1 MNNVPAEKLGTSDFS
16 VFSFNALN
24 SEMGAVCPVVTR
36 NTWGEVVFFPPGTIT
51 MTTYNGSICPA
62 GNLYG
67 TGEAVH
73 VYVQPNVTH
82 RLSAKKVSLVV
93 CSTWLPPLPSN

>member
-1 MNNVPAEKLGTSDFS
+1 MNNFPVEKLSTSDFS

-24 SEMGAVCPVVTR
+24 SEMGAVCPVVTKKIS
-36 NTWGEVVFFPPGTIT
+36 GEVVFFPPGTIT
-51 MTTYNGSICPA
+51 MTTYNGSISPA

-67 TGEAVH
+67 IGEAVH
-73 VYVQPNVTH
+73 VYAQPNVTH

-93 CSTWLPPLPSN
+93 CSTWLLPLPSN